1 VSYYVTTAIDY
12 VNGRPHLGHA
22 YEKIAADMIARH
34 QRLLLGPG
42 DVFYL
47 TGTDEHGAKIEKV
60 AREAGVSPAA
70 WCDEKAAQ
78 FKEAWELLG
87 VAPDR
92 FIRTTD
98 ADHEAMVQ
106 RIFSRL
112 LQQGDIA
119 KARYEG
125 WYCRSCEE
133 FKLER
138 DMAEDRHCPVHGTP
152 TEWQS
157 EENYVFLVSRYKER
171 VRAWL
176 ESDARPLEP
185 DWRCRETLNL
195 LEGFPDVSVSRQS
208 LKWGVPVAEDP
219 DHVIY
224 VWIDA
229 LSNYLSGIGYMRDEA
244 LFQYWWPADLHLVG
258 KDITKFHAIIWP
270 ALLLA
275 LDLPLPRKVYA
286 HGWVLVGQEKMSK
299 STGVVVDPVT
309 MAREYG
315 ADALR
320 YYLLREI
327 VFGKDG
333 EFTQEAFEN
342 RVNADLAN
350 NFGNALHRMLTFAE
364 RHFEMR
370 VARPQDLPAE
380 VSALAAAAAA
390 ARDAHRE
397 AMGRLALHEALG
409 AVWGLLDETNLFIDR
424 MAPWALAKA
433 GDLALLQQVLWGVF
447 ESLRVAAI
455 MASSAIPGLALKLWE
470 QLGPGQELASARW
483 EDTVFDG
490 TPDRTFALVRTGP
503 VYPRIGVAAAKGA
516 KA

>member
-1 VSYYVTTAIDY
+1 MPYYLTTAIDY

-34 QRLLLGPG
+34 QRLRLGA
-42 DVFYL
+42 DEVYYL
-47 TGTDEHGAKIEKV
+47 TGTDEHGGKIEKV

-70 WCDEKAAQ
+70 WCAARADE
-78 FKEAWELLG
+78 FREAWAVLG
-87 VAPDR
+87 VSYDR

-98 ADHEAMVQ
+98 PDHEAMVQ

-112 LQQGDIA
+112 LLQGDVT

-125 WYCRSCEE
+125 WYCRACEE

-138 DMAEDRHCPVHGTP
+138 DLAEDRCCPVHGSP

-157 EENYVFLVSRYKER
+157 EENYVFHVSRYKDRIRE
-171 VRAWL
+171 WL
-176 ESDARPLEP
+176 EGPEQPLQPEG
-185 DWRCRETLNL
+185 RCRETLNL

-219 DHVIY
+219 EHVVY

-229 LSNYLSGIGYMRDEA
+229 LSNYLSGIGYLFDETS
-244 LFQYWWPADLHLVG
+244 FRRWWPADLHLVG

-275 LDLPLPRKVYA
+275 LDLPLPKRVYA

-299 STGVVVDPVT
+299 STGKVVDPVD
-309 MAREYG
+309 MAREFG

-370 VARPQDLPAE
+370 VERPVRLDPVVE
-380 VSALAAAAAA
+380 ALASQAVA
-390 ARDAHRE
+390 ARAAYAE
-397 AMGRLALHEALG
+397 GMERLALHEALA
-409 AVWGLLDETNLFIDR
+409 AVWGLLDETNAFIDR

-433 GDLALLQQVLWGVF
+433 GDMATLQQVLWGVF
-447 ESLRVAAI
+447 ESLRVAAL
-455 MASSAIPGLALKLWE
+455 MASPAIPGLAAKLWE
-470 QLGPGQELASARW
+470 QLGPGEDLAVARW
-483 EDTVFDG
+483 DDARFDCLAG
-490 TPDRTFALVRTGP
+490 RTFRLVRTGP
-503 VYPRIGVAAAKGA
+503 VYPRIGAAAAKGG
-516 KA
+516 KV